1 MRLALLDHDH
11 RAAPSRA
18 LPRMKGEHSRNVPKP
33 ESQKMIF
40 APNCSWR
47 GLLAVLFA
55 LPKLDRFEMSL
66 PGVPRITVL
75 NILKASARNSMRR
88 PSPQNGN
95 WRKIE
100 VSRFQNLGERN
111 ASRPLFPKVNIAGVA
126 KAVILNTQLT
136 LPTGPAGMS
145 FLAGHDPLFGSP
157 TRLARSYCA
166 QETLPVFAKSLA
178 P

>member
-1 MRLALLDHDH
+1 MRLALLDHDD
-11 RAAPSRA
+11 RVALSSAA
-18 LPRMKGEHSRNVPKP
+18 PRMKGEHGRNVPKP

-55 LPKLDRFEMSL
+55 LPKLDKFEMSL

-75 NILKASARNSMRR
+75 NRLKASARNSMRR

-100 VSRFQNLGERN
+100 VSRFQNEGERN
-111 ASRPLFPKVNIAGVA
+111 ASRPLFPKVNWAGTA
-126 KAVILNTQLT
+126 KALVLKTQLT
-136 LPTGPAGMS
+136 LPTGLP
-145 FLAGHDPLFGSP
+145 FGHDPLFGSP

-166 QETLPVFAKSLA
+166 QETLPVFARSLA